1 MRRISLL
8 AIATTLAS
16 VAVRGQTPA
25 PSPAAPAPAV
35 RPAPPTADA
44 LAAITAR
51 GRALARYDFAAW
63 HATDAVTAMGKGLD
77 GVQGYV
83 GRVVGTGWTVSFGR
97 MSGDSAAFLVA
108 FEAVEVAGRPD
119 SFTVV
124 HHVPAK
130 RDTGEVARRA
140 RALDVARTDFGRAD
154 RPYNSAILPVGDGS
168 WWVYLVPAQTT
179 AGVYPLGAD
188 VRYRVSGDGGR
199 ILAKR
204 QLHKAIL
211 EFGATRDAPGPIQS
225 GVHAAVLDNI
235 PEDTDVFH
243 VIVRRPSVPQYIVTD
258 AFMYRVDPSGV
269 INYMGRR
276 EEVLGR

>member
-1 MRRISLL
+1 VRSMSLL
-8 AIATTLAS
+8 TVAAALAGS
-16 VAVRGQTPA
+16 ALTAQTPA
-25 PSPAAPAPAV
+25 PPAASPV
-35 RPAPPTADA
+35 RLAPPTADS
-44 LAAITAR
+44 LAAITSR
-51 GRALARYDFAAW
+51 GRALARYDRAAW
-63 HATDAVTAMGKGLD
+63 RATDAVMALRKDVD
-77 GVQGYV
+77 GVHGYV
-83 GRVVGTGWTVSFGR
+83 GRLVGPGWTVSFGR
-97 MSGDSAAFLVA
+97 MSEDSAAFLVA
-108 FEAVEVAGRPD
+108 FEAFEVAGRPD

-124 HHVPAK
+124 HHVPAR

-140 RALDVARTDFGRAD
+140 RALDVARAEFGGSD

-188 VRYRVSGDGGR
+188 VRYHVSEDGRR

-204 QLHKAIL
+204 QLHKTIL
-211 EFGATRDAPGPIQS
+211 EFGATRDAPGPVES

-243 VIVRRPSVPQYIVTD
+243 AIVRRPSVPQYIVTD